1 MKKGILVRSLCLVFL
16 TLSVICFVP
25 HSSQGF
31 MAENNVRIGNV
42 SPLTGPGGSYAF
54 QAFSGMKLAVEW
66 INKSMGGVMI
76 NGMLV
81 PIKII
86 PPDGYDTGTNTGQA
100 IALAS
105 KLGEQDQVLAVVHS
119 LTSGETDALYKA
131 MANKNIEVPTIAN
144 LSSAGNVASYTP
156 WGFRYSINEP
166 QQLKKIIKLLHDKFN
181 INTAVLVLEKDSRYA
196 NMTAD
201 HGFVPGCKAAG
212 VKIKETVTVLSK
224 DKDFSSQA
232 AKLRSANAD
241 MIMVSTFAASGAYVI
256 KEAYRRGVKPKVV
269 LGCNGTNSP
278 EYIKI
283 AGKAA
288 EGTIMRSGYND
299 KLPGAAEVAAEFKE
313 RFKGKKENGDKF
325 NLDLRV
331 AKVIEVEDHPDAD
344 KLYIIKLDLGDE
356 KRQIVASIKP
366 FYKKKEL
373 EGKNIVIVANLKP
386 AKFKGEVS
394 NGMLLAAEVDD
405 DCVLVFSSLKP
416 GDQITYTSDVNKEQ
430 IAFDDFM
437 KVKLIVKDK
446 KVLAD
451 NNVLEGT
458 SCDVKD
464 GSQVR

>member
-31 MAENNVRIGNV
+31 MTENNVRIGNV

-256 KEAYRRGVKPKVV
+256 KEAYRRGVRPKVV

-313 RFKGKKENGDKF
+313 RFKETMNFFGACGWESMIGVANAIQYARIKNTPESLVEDRKK
-325 NLDLRV
+325 LRD
-331 AKVIEVEDHPDAD
+331 ALASIEVFTFAGNKKFEPD
-344 KLYIIKLDLGDE
+344 G
-356 KRQIVASIKP
+356 
-366 FYKKKEL
+366 EL
-373 EGKNIVIVANLKP
+373 WAPAVSVVI
-386 AKFKGEVS
+386 
-394 NGMLLAAEVDD
+394 
-405 DCVLVFSSLKP
+405 
-416 GDQITYTSDVNKEQ
+416 
-430 IAFDDFM
+430 
-437 KVKLIVKDK
+437 
-446 KVLAD
+446 
-451 NNVLEGT
+451 
-458 SCDVKD
+458 KD
-464 GSQVR
+464 GQFVIWKEKKLPGK